1 MLFEHAVEF
10 ADSGRIGTVLAKPE
24 PDVLAAGRAGVRT
37 QIVDTQFVEM
47 CGEAVR
53 IGTSLVGT
61 KTGGVEVER
70 EKPKAMV

>member
-10 ADSGRIGTVLAKPE
+10 PDSGRIGTVLAKSE
-24 PDVLAAGRAGVRT
+24 PDVLAARRAGVRT
-37 QIVDTQFVEM
+37 QVMDTQFVKV

-53 IGTSLVGT
+53 IGTSLVGA
-61 KTGGVEVER
+61 KTGGVEVKH